1 MLLRLVVALG
11 GITFVATG
19 ISILFTDSCKSVTW
33 GSRDIERAGNFTATC
48 HEAFIDGA
56 MSQGVAGLMA
66 MVAGF
71 LLVLTASLPPS
82 RSRSRTRQALSD
94 NLEARPQLSS

>member
-33 GSRDIERAGNFTATC
+33 GSHGIERAGNFTATC
-48 HEAFIDGA
+48 HKAFIDGA

-71 LLVLTASLPPS
+71 LLVLTVSLPLL
-82 RSRSRTRQALSD
+82 RGRAAELVKR
-94 NLEARPQLSS
+94 